1 VRLYGAEIN
10 GSIYLD
16 QIMFGDVE
24 FWDTP
29 PVPDETE
36 DKRLRAIRLATREFR
51 RLAAE
56 ERDAHAKLLH

>member
-1 VRLYGAEIN
+1 LPSQRPITEPEPI
-10 GSIYLD
+10 
-16 QIMFGDVE
+16 
-24 FWDTP
+24 P